1 MVQPNPPVAW
11 AGAII
16 AAKTRTLIP
25 CFHMAPVY
33 GAFHGVAIL
42 PFPVPRVIVAVMT
55 LSRKLLNRKPKT
67 AVILGSALGS
77 VVDIVQAPLIIP
89 YGELEGFPVP
99 KISGHAG
106 NLYVGQIGG
115 QEVAVLAGRAHPY
128 ESGNAG
134 VMRPVLEQLKAVG
147 IETIILTNAA
157 GSLKLSIPPGSIML
171 MTDHINYSGM
181 NPLIGQHGD
190 ENFVPMTD
198 AYGPTLRKRFLAA
211 AKKEKIS
218 LKQGVYVWFSGPSF
232 ETPAEIKMAQ
242 IIGGSAVG
250 MSTAP
255 ECIMARRLGLKVA
268 GLSVITN
275 LGAGIRGANP
285 SHEETKREG
294 MKAAANM
301 KRLLA
306 RFFTDLT

>member
-1 MVQPNPPVAW
+1 MNDLKS
-11 AGAII
+11 AIQGR
-16 AAKTRTLIP
+16 A
-25 CFHMAPVY
+25 
-33 GAFHGVAIL
+33 
-42 PFPVPRVIVAVMT
+42 
-55 LSRKLLNRKPKT
+55 PKT
-67 AVILGSALGS
+67 AIILGSALGA
-77 VVDIVQAPLIIP
+77 VVDIVQDPLIIP
-89 YGELEGFPVP
+89 YAALDGFPVP

-106 NLYVGQIGG
+106 KLYVGKISG

-134 VMRPVLEQLKAVG
+134 VMRPVLDQLKAAG
-147 IETIILTNAA
+147 IVNLVLTNAA
-157 GSLKLSIPPGSIML
+157 GSLKTSFGPGSIML
-171 MTDHINYSGM
+171 ITDHINYSGM

-198 AYGPTLRKRFLAA
+198 AYDPTLRKQLLAA
-211 AKKEKIS
+211 AKQEKIP

-255 ECIMARRLGLKVA
+255 ETIIARRLGMRVS

-275 LGAGIRGANP
+275 LGAGIKGANP

-294 MKAAANM
+294 QKAAAKM

-306 RFFTDLT
+306 RFFKDLK